1 MYNPFPEI
9 EIKEVLPAYDTYDSI
24 VGKIK
29 REIKQLKV
37 NVITIECYP
46 AVDEAELLEKLIAP
60 LAPDRVIEAS
70 QQFYSSEKI
79 TEMIQPNLTDD
90 RIFGLMSHHNF
101 SDFIDKQ
108 QQAIL
113 RTEIEA
119 RIADDEL
126 IIIYGVGASLVFK
139 PDFLIYADLARWEI
153 QKRYLSGEFSNWQ
166 ADNSGEDHLR
176 MVKRGYFFDWRV
188 ADKLKKQLFH
198 QVCFFLDTHEKNQPK
213 MIDAQSYHQALSQ
226 IANRPFR
233 LVPFFDPGVWGG
245 HWMQENFGVGQEKV
259 NLAWSFDGVPEE
271 NSLYLKFGDVRIE
284 IPANNVVFCH
294 PIPLLGERVYTRFG
308 DQFPIRFNFLDTMGG
323 QNLSLQ
329 VHPLTHYVQDVFG
342 AHYTQDESYYIFE
355 AEKEATIYLGV
366 KNGVG
371 KAALMQQLRQA
382 EAGEGRFPDE
392 HYIYQRVVKKH
403 DHYSIPAGTIHSA
416 GANALVLEISAT
428 PNRFTFKLWDWERV
442 GLDGIPRP
450 VHLDH
455 GEANIVISRDED
467 WVEQEL
473 VNPFKVLTTNET
485 WQEER
490 TGLHKTEFI
499 ETRRHTFSGEVMHD
513 THGSVNVL
521 NLVEGD
527 EAVVESMDESFEP
540 FVVHYGET
548 FIIPESVKQYKIKP
562 HGPSVVKELMTIKAF
577 VRP

>member
-9 EIKEVLPAYDTYDSI
+9 EIKEARPAYDNYEEI
-24 VGKIK
+24 VQKIK
-29 REIKQLKV
+29 LEMIRLHA

-46 AVDEAELLEKLIAP
+46 TVDEAELLEQLISP
-60 LAPDRVIEAS
+60 LASNQVIEAS
-70 QQFYSSEKI
+70 QQFYGPDKI
-79 TEMIQPNLTDD
+79 AEMVQMNVTDD
-90 RIFGLMSHHNF
+90 RIFGVMSNHHF
-101 SDFIDKQ
+101 SDFIDCAKQ
-108 QQAIL
+108 DIL
-113 RTEIEA
+113 RAEIEA
-119 RIADDEL
+119 RIANDEVV
-126 IIIYGVGASLVFK
+126 IIYGVGASLLFES
-139 PDFLIYADLARWEI
+139 DLLLYADLARWEI

-166 ADNSGEDHLR
+166 ADNFGEDHLR

-198 QVCFFLDTHEKNQPK
+198 KVCFFLDTHEKNQPK
-213 MIDAQSYHQALSQ
+213 MIDAQSYHQALRQ

-284 IPANNVVFCH
+284 IPASNVVFCH
-294 PIPLLGERVYTRFG
+294 PIPVLGERVYGRFG

-355 AEKEATIYLGV
+355 AKKESTIYLGV
-366 KNGVG
+366 KNGVE
-371 KAALMQQLRQA
+371 KEALMQQLRQA

-392 HYIYQRVVKKH
+392 DYIYQRTVKKH
-403 DHYSIPAGTIHSA
+403 DHYSIPAGTIHSS

-442 GLDGIPRP
+442 GLDGVPRP

-473 VNPFKVLTTNET
+473 VNPFEVLTTNEV
-485 WQEER
+485 WKEER

-527 EAVVESMDESFEP
+527 EAVVESMDGGFEP

-562 HGPSVVKELMTIKAF
+562 HGPSVGKELMTIKAF